1 MADSRLPRFRDVLPL
16 LAAVALLELVLGRIY
31 SRVSIYLPL
40 RGSAAEIADALSF
53 SGFFLFNLTALLLA
67 ASYLLLIWELW
78 KTAQARRTRVALLG
92 PAVLLALAVATGLDP
107 SPLLTVLIDLVFLG
121 LVATVTVRLWV
132 GRGEAR
138 PSLLALAFL
147 ATYLA
152 WGYYALTLLFQ
163 QVTGVDP
170 PKNYIDVFRFA
181 EAAAVAVAFV
191 VFGGI
196 FVPTWWALRPG
207 GKIPPLL
214 PLGVGGILGG
224 LFSVIF
230 LKDPSVTS
238 AISAWA
244 LGFYLY
250 LPWPIYAAGLAVAAA
265 TVLGGLRGVLS
276 IRTGLGLLF
285 CFVAGFEL
293 KLAFQHLEAAL
304 GLLLLFSPAVGRLL
318 ED

>member
-1 MADSRLPRFRDVLPL
+1 MADSRLPRFRDLLPL
-16 LAAVALLELVLGRIY
+16 LAAVALFELVLGRIY

-53 SGFFLFNLTALLLA
+53 SGFFLFNLTALLLV
-67 ASYLLLIWELW
+67 ASYLLLIWELR
-78 KTAQARRTRVALLG
+78 KAAKPRGFQAALIG
-92 PAVLLALAVATGLDP
+92 PGVFLMLAVATGFDP
-107 SPLLTVLIDLVFLG
+107 SPLLAVLIDLVFLG
-121 LVATVTVRLWV
+121 LVVTVAVRLWV
-132 GRGEAR
+132 GGGEAR

-163 QVTGVDP
+163 QLTGSDP
-170 PKNYIDVFRFA
+170 PENYLDVFRFG

-191 VFGGI
+191 AFGGL
-196 FVPTWWALRPG
+196 FVPMWWALRLG
-207 GKIPPLL
+207 GKAPSLL

-224 LFSVIF
+224 LFSVMF
-230 LKDPSVTS
+230 LKDPAVTS
-238 AISAWA
+238 ALAAWA

-265 TVLGGLRGVLS
+265 SVLGGLRGVLS